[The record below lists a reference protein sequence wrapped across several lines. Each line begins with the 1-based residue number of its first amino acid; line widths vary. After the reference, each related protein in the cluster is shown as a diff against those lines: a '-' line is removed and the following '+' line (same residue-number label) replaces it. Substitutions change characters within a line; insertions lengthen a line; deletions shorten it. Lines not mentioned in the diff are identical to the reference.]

1 MEDRKTNSPEE
12 EENLLPLDFEEAA
25 KVMSGEASFN
35 QPAATPAPVPDAV
48 SAAGEPVPAFLEEVV
63 AEEEIIFQETPS
75 AAPAPVQNFAP
86 APEIQKPVVPPPTS
100 SSGFGDASRKPSKTL
115 ADELSKSKSPLEIS
129 FGSSLRGIRET
140 KGIDLNE
147 VADRTKIRRD
157 YLEAI
162 EAEDFSR
169 LPPAVFVCGY
179 VRKIC
184 DLYGAPSEIT
194 DDIIQQLK
202 GHAEYGLGEDNIEQ
216 IIDSDNETN
225 REANRKTRNI
235 LYIVIIAIV
244 VFVIGGIGIIVLLSV
259 SKRERGPVPPPV
271 VGTFDPKSLEE
282 LNPPQVIKM
291 SELPIPEN

>member
-12 EENLLPLDFEEAA
+12 DNLLPLDFEEAA
-25 KVMSGEASFN
+25 KVMSGEASSS
-35 QPAATPAPVPDAV
+35 QPAAAAAPVPDAV

-63 AEEEIIFQETPS
+63 AEEEIIFQETPP

-86 APEIQKPVVPPPTS
+86 APEVQKPVMPPPTS
-100 SSGFGDASRKPSKTL
+100 SSGFGDTSRKPSRTL

-129 FGSSLRGIRET
+129 FGSSLRGIREA
-140 KGIDLNE
+140 KGIDLND
-147 VADRTKIRRD
+147 VADRTKIRKD

-169 LPPAVFVCGY
+169 LPSAVFVCGY

-184 DLYGAPSEIT
+184 DLYGAPAEIT

-202 GHAEYGLGEDNIEQ
+202 GHSEYGLGEDNIEQ

-225 REANRKTRNI
+225 RDVDRKIRHT
-235 LYIVIIAIV
+235 LLFVITAVAV
-244 VFVIGGIGIIVLLSV
+244 VVIGGIGTIVFLSM

-271 VGTFDPKSLEE
+271 LGTFDAKSLEE
-282 LNPPQVIKM
+282 LNPPHVIKM